1 MKQLFNSIKI
11 IGIAAVLAV
20 GVSYVSAYSPQ
31 TPVPAVINT
40 GTTDQIKAG
49 QLMSEKFMA
58 SDLGFFKRM
67 LLPGNDSWLNIGGTF
82 TAGNNPDA
90 ISNIT
95 STGGTVPLVIHLNNR
110 AEKSEKNIN
119 GQDAVK
125 FISPAGQCQP
135 NIKIVNDR
143 ASAFELTSTKNTGGN
158 ADILARQLKLTGGQ
172 LGNNKVLAAIDT
184 NGNAVW
190 AIMTVEN
197 GAIVIKD
204 SNGQLISA
212 GNSSSP
218 TSSDPL
224 CI

>member
-1 MKQLFNSIKI
+1 M
-11 IGIAAVLAV
+11 
-20 GVSYVSAYSPQ
+20 
-31 TPVPAVINT
+31 
-40 GTTDQIKAG
+40 
-49 QLMSEKFMA
+49 
-58 SDLGFFKRM
+58 
-67 LLPGNDSWLNIGGTF
+67 
-82 TAGNNPDA
+82 
-90 ISNIT
+90 
-95 STGGTVPLVIHLNNR
+95 VIHLNNR

-172 LGNNKVLAAIDT
+172 PGNNKVLAAIDT

-190 AIMTVEN
+190 ATMTVEN